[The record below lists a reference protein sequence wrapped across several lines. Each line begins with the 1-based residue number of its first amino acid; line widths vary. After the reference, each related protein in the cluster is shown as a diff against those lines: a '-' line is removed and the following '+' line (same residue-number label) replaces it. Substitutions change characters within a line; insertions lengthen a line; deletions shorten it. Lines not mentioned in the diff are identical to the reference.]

1 MSRTKSN
8 SSPTCPPSL
17 RGPQDCPSPPKDGLA
32 PVIVSEDW
40 RPIPGH
46 PGYEASTQGRVRST
60 ARVVPLAGMWG
71 PTNRKLASRILTPL
85 RHTGGYTKLTLWSK
99 GVGSQHL
106 THKLVLWA
114 FVGIRPAGL
123 EACHLNGIKTDN
135 RLCNLKWG
143 SRSENQ
149 AHRELHGTGR
159 IGKRFTQNRLSSEMV
174 ERVRSL
180 SALLNNTEIARAL
193 QMPRTTVNDL
203 VSRRTRK

>member
-1 MSRTKSN
+1 M
-8 SSPTCPPSL
+8 
-17 RGPQDCPSPPKDGLA
+17 
-32 PVIVSEDW
+32 
-40 RPIPGH
+40 
-46 PGYEASTQGRVRST
+46 
-60 ARVVPLAGMWG
+60 AGMWG
-71 PTNRKLASRILTPL
+71 PTGRKLAPRILKPL
-85 RHTGGYTKLTLWSK
+85 RHTGGYTKHTLWVN

-114 FVGIRPAGL
+114 FVGVRPAGL
-123 EACHLNGIKTDN
+123 EACHLNGVKPDN

-159 IGKRFTQNRLSSEMV
+159 LGKRFTQNRLAPEMV

-193 QMPRTTVNDL
+193 QVPRTTVNDL